1 MDIYISI
8 YTWQMMRKTERDCSG
23 KGRSAE
29 WDDFDSTRAMVGG
42 ERKGEKRKKNKKEER
57 KEEK

>member
-1 MDIYISI
+1 
-8 YTWQMMRKTERDCSG
+8 MRKTERDCSG